1 MRKVTSCILL
11 IFITLLLS
19 GCWDMI
25 DINQAAV
32 VTGVGIDYRQ
42 GQVIYTTQF
51 AQRASLL
58 DKGTAEPLTENIT
71 SQGKTVTEAARSVL
85 LIAPEF
91 PLWAHAD
98 VIMIGENLARDNL
111 DILTDFLARNRNLR
125 PEISLLLAYQ
135 ETPEKLLNVALPLS
149 PHSGTAINQLLENNE
164 SLEGVHVKVITK
176 DFLSHLITPG
186 IDPVL
191 PQISL
196 SENNNLYLSG
206 MAVFKGRRMVG
217 SLNEQE
223 SRGYRWLNY
232 KANQGGTLTVYSPID
247 KKALTFMITNISNK
261 IRPLFKDDQLQCR
274 IEVNTSLNLLEQTG
288 EGNLMTGPRRRQ
300 MEQLANKEIKRQ
312 IESCIDKAQS
322 LHSDILGLGLM
333 TYRYYPEYW
342 QEVQDDWYK
351 IYPHLQTQI
360 KVESLLAGGYLLN
373 HSADLEN

>member
-1 MRKVTSCILL
+1 
-11 IFITLLLS
+11 
-19 GCWDMI
+19 MI

-135 ETPEKLLNVALPLS
+135 ETPEKLLNVPVPLS

-360 KVESLLAGGYLLN
+360 KVESRLAGGYLLN